1 LTQNTI
7 EKDLENISKID
18 VVPKILEVVCRT
30 TKMGFAAVAR
40 VTEDR
45 WVACAVRDEIQFGLE
60 PGGEL
65 QIRTTIC
72 DEIRKSG
79 EGVVID
85 YVSEDMNFCR
95 HPTPKMYGFQS
106 YISIPIIRS
115 NGEFFGTLCA
125 IDPQPARLNTPETV
139 GMFKLF
145 TELIA
150 LHLDTQEQLQVS
162 EKALL
167 DERETAQLREQFVAI
182 LGHDLRS
189 PLNAI
194 RAGAEVLDL
203 VSMPEDAKPVV
214 GIIKRSAVRMNG
226 LIENVMDFARARL
239 GGGLSLS
246 RAANT
251 ELNAALE
258 QVISEM
264 RIAWP
269 ERAMKSEITLS
280 RPVFCDAPRIAQLL
294 SNLIANAITHGAAG
308 SPVSVF
314 ARSNEDGFEL
324 SVSNQGEPIPPQALE
339 RLFQP
344 YQRASDRPGQ
354 QGLGLG
360 LYIASE
366 IAREH
371 EGSLEVESSVK
382 ETRFVFR
389 MPVKR

>member
-1 LTQNTI
+1 MTQNTI